1 MVMNFNY
8 FDEICLILVNI
19 EAHENNHFKGPS
31 CLNNRISSKL
41 YNLMVEYLPIDTPTL
56 CLKGDLIAFTIFLE
70 FRIDMEISQNLI
82 WTEHAVCSF
91 TVYLKALLTGSHGQW
106 LFHFSPGTSAVH
118 ARIHISGAKGILL
131 ISALEQNKCN
141 SSSPPW
147 NS

>member
-8 FDEICLILVNI
+8 FDEFCLILVNI

-31 CLNNRISSKL
+31 SLNNRISSKL
-41 YNLMVEYLPIDTPTL
+41 YNLMVEYLPIDSPL
-56 CLKGDLIAFTIFLE
+56 LSFTIFQE
-70 FRIDMEISQNLI
+70 FRINIWIRIYFLSHTLI
-82 WTEHAVCSF
+82 WTELAVCSF